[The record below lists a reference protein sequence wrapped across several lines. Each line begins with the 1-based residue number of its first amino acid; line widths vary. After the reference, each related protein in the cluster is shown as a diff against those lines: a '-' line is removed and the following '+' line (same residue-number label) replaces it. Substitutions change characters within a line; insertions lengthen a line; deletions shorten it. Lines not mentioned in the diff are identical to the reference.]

1 LKCFI
6 CNKSSKQRVMRL
18 AQKTNFFFSYFFVWI
33 VCFISQS
40 AYAEFRSVA
49 FAKTILYEAPSAT
62 TKKLYLVDEGYPLE
76 IIVNLGDWLKVRDPY
91 GTLSWAESKNL
102 QSKRTVIVKVD
113 KANIYKDPES
123 KSALVATIEKDVV
136 IELSDPL
143 IANGWIKVRYQQ
155 DLDGY
160 IQTSQVWGI

>member
-1 LKCFI
+1 
-6 CNKSSKQRVMRL
+6 MRL
-18 AQKTNFFFSYFFVWI
+18 VQTTNFFFRYFFIWI
-33 VCFISQS
+33 VCVISQS

-49 FAKTILYEAPSAT
+49 STKTILYEAPSAT
-62 TKKLYLVDEGYPLE
+62 TKRVYLVGEGYPLE

-113 KANIYKDPES
+113 KANIYKEPES
-123 KSALVATIEKDVV
+123 KSTLVATIEKDVV

-143 IANGWIKVRYQQ
+143 ITNGWIKVRYQQ

>member
-1 LKCFI
+1 
-6 CNKSSKQRVMRL
+6 M

-62 TKKLYLVDEGYPLE
+62 TKKLYLVGEGYPLE

>member
-1 LKCFI
+1 
-6 CNKSSKQRVMRL
+6 MRL

-62 TKKLYLVDEGYPLE
+62 TKKLYLVGEGYPLE

-113 KANIYKDPES
+113 KANIFKDPES

-160 IQTSQVWGI
+160 IKTSQVWGI

>member
-1 LKCFI
+1 
-6 CNKSSKQRVMRL
+6 M
-18 AQKTNFFFSYFFVWI
+18 
-33 VCFISQS
+33 CFISQS

-62 TKKLYLVDEGYPLE
+62 TKRVYLVGEGYPLE

>member
-1 LKCFI
+1 
-6 CNKSSKQRVMRL
+6 MRL
-18 AQKTNFFFSYFFVWI
+18 VQKTNFFFRYFFIWI
-33 VCFISQS
+33 VCVISQS

-49 FAKTILYEAPSAT
+49 STKTILYEAPSAT
-62 TKKLYLVDEGYPLE
+62 TKRVYLVGEGYPLE

-102 QSKRTVIVKVD
+102 QSKRTVIVKAD
-113 KANIYKDPES
+113 KANIYKEPES
-123 KSALVATIEKDVV
+123 KSTLVATIEKDVV

-143 IANGWIKVRYQQ
+143 ITNGWIKVRYQQ

>member
-1 LKCFI
+1 
-6 CNKSSKQRVMRL
+6 MRL

-49 FAKTILYEAPSAT
+49 SAKTILYEAPSAT
-62 TKKLYLVDEGYPLE
+62 TKRVYLVGEGYPLE

-91 GTLSWAESKNL
+91 GTLSWVESKNL
-102 QSKRTVIVKVD
+102 QSKRTVIVKAD

>member
-1 LKCFI
+1 
-6 CNKSSKQRVMRL
+6 MRL
-18 AQKTNFFFSYFFVWI
+18 AQKTNFFFRYFFIWI
-33 VCFISQS
+33 VCVISQS
-40 AYAEFRSVA
+40 AYAEFRSVIS
-49 FAKTILYEAPSAT
+49 AKPILYEAPSAT
-62 TKKLYLVDEGYPLE
+62 TKRVYLVGEGYPLE

-113 KANIYKDPES
+113 KANIYKEPES
-123 KSALVATIEKDVV
+123 KSTLVATIEKDVV

>member
-1 LKCFI
+1 
-6 CNKSSKQRVMRL
+6 M
-18 AQKTNFFFSYFFVWI
+18 AQKTNSFFSYFFVWI

-62 TKKLYLVDEGYPLE
+62 TKRVYLVGEGYPLE
-76 IIVNLGDWLKVRDPY
+76 IIVSLGDWLKVRDPY

-143 IANGWIKVRYQQ
+143 ITNGWIKVRYQQ

>member
-1 LKCFI
+1 M
-6 CNKSSKQRVMRL
+6 RV

-49 FAKTILYEAPSAT
+49 SSKTILYEAPSAT
-62 TKKLYLVDEGYPLE
+62 TKRVYLVDEGYPLE

>member
-1 LKCFI
+1 
-6 CNKSSKQRVMRL
+6 MRL
-18 AQKTNFFFSYFFVWI
+18 AQKTNFFFRYFFIWV
-33 VCFISQS
+33 VCVISQS
-40 AYAEFRSVA
+40 AYAEFRSVSSG
-49 FAKTILYEAPSAT
+49 KTILYEAPSAT
-62 TKKLYLVDEGYPLE
+62 TKRVYLVGEGYPLE

-113 KANIYKDPES
+113 KANIYKEPES
-123 KSALVATIEKDVV
+123 KSTLVATIEKDVV

-143 IANGWIKVRYQQ
+143 ITNGWIKVRYQQ

>member
-1 LKCFI
+1 
-6 CNKSSKQRVMRL
+6 M

-49 FAKTILYEAPSAT
+49 SSKTILYEAPSAT
-62 TKKLYLVDEGYPLE
+62 TKRVYLVGEGYPLE

-143 IANGWIKVRYQQ
+143 IANGWIKV
-155 DLDGY
+155 
-160 IQTSQVWGI
+160 

>member
-1 LKCFI
+1 
-6 CNKSSKQRVMRL
+6 MRL

-49 FAKTILYEAPSAT
+49 SSKTILYEAPSAT
-62 TKKLYLVDEGYPLE
+62 TKRVYLVDEGYPLE

>member
-1 LKCFI
+1 
-6 CNKSSKQRVMRL
+6 MRL

-62 TKKLYLVDEGYPLE
+62 TKRVYLVGEGYPLE

-91 GTLSWAESKNL
+91 GTLSWVESKNL
-102 QSKRTVIVKVD
+102 QSKRTVIVKAD

-160 IQTSQVWGI
+160 LQTSQVWGI

>member
-1 LKCFI
+1 
-6 CNKSSKQRVMRL
+6 MRL

-49 FAKTILYEAPSAT
+49 SSKTILYEAPSAT
-62 TKKLYLVDEGYPLE
+62 TKRVYLVGEGYPLE

-102 QSKRTVIVKVD
+102 QSKRTLIVKVD

-123 KSALVATIEKDVV
+123 KSALLATIEKDVV

>member
-1 LKCFI
+1 
-6 CNKSSKQRVMRL
+6 MRL

-49 FAKTILYEAPSAT
+49 SSKTILYEAPSAT
-62 TKKLYLVDEGYPLE
+62 TKRVYLVDEGYPLE

-160 IQTSQVWGI
+160 LQTSQVWGI

>member
-1 LKCFI
+1 
-6 CNKSSKQRVMRL
+6 MRL
-18 AQKTNFFFSYFFVWI
+18 TQKTNFFFSYFFVWI

-49 FAKTILYEAPSAT
+49 SAKTILYEAPSAT
-62 TKKLYLVDEGYPLE
+62 TKRVYLVGEGYPLE

>member
-1 LKCFI
+1 
-6 CNKSSKQRVMRL
+6 MRL

-49 FAKTILYEAPSAT
+49 SAKTILYEAPSAT
-62 TKKLYLVDEGYPLE
+62 TKRVYLVGEGYPLE

-123 KSALVATIEKDVV
+123 KSALAATIEKDVV
-136 IELSDPL
+136 IELLDPL

>member
-1 LKCFI
+1 
-6 CNKSSKQRVMRL
+6 MRL

-33 VCFISQS
+33 VCFIAQS

-62 TKKLYLVDEGYPLE
+62 TKRVYLVGEGYPLE

-143 IANGWIKVRYQQ
+143 IANGWIKLRYQQ

>member
-1 LKCFI
+1 
-6 CNKSSKQRVMRL
+6 MRL
-18 AQKTNFFFSYFFVWI
+18 TQKTKFFSRYFFVWV
-33 VCFISQS
+33 VCVISQP
-40 AYAEFRSVA
+40 AYAEFRSVISP
-49 FAKTILYEAPSAT
+49 KTILFEEPSAT
-62 TKKLYLVDEGYPLE
+62 TKRIYLVGEGYPLE
-76 IIVNLGDWLKVRDPY
+76 VIVNLGDWLKVRDPY

-113 KANIYKDPES
+113 KANIYKEPES
-123 KSALVATIEKDVV
+123 KSALIATIEKDVV

-143 IANGWIKVRYQQ
+143 ITNGWIKVRYQQ

>member
-1 LKCFI
+1 
-6 CNKSSKQRVMRL
+6 MWL

-62 TKKLYLVDEGYPLE
+62 TKRVYLVGEGYPLE

>member
-1 LKCFI
+1 
-6 CNKSSKQRVMRL
+6 MRL
-18 AQKTNFFFSYFFVWI
+18 AQKTNFFFRYFFIWI
-33 VCFISQS
+33 VCVISQS
-40 AYAEFRSVA
+40 AYAEFRSVTS
-49 FAKTILYEAPSAT
+49 AKTILYEAPSAT
-62 TKKLYLVDEGYPLE
+62 TKRVYLVGEGYPLE

-102 QSKRTVIVKVD
+102 QSKRTVIVKAD
-113 KANIYKDPES
+113 KANIYKEPES
-123 KSALVATIEKDVV
+123 KSTLVATIEKDVV

-143 IANGWIKVRYQQ
+143 IINGWIKVRYQQ

>member
-1 LKCFI
+1 
-6 CNKSSKQRVMRL
+6 MRL

-49 FAKTILYEAPSAT
+49 FAKTI
-62 TKKLYLVDEGYPLE
+62 PLE

-102 QSKRTVIVKVD
+102 QSKRMVIVKVD

>member
-1 LKCFI
+1 
-6 CNKSSKQRVMRL
+6 
-18 AQKTNFFFSYFFVWI
+18 
-33 VCFISQS
+33 VCVISQS

-49 FAKTILYEAPSAT
+49 SAKTILYEAPSAT
-62 TKKLYLVDEGYPLE
+62 TKRVYLVGEGYPLE

-113 KANIYKDPES
+113 KANIYKEPES
-123 KSALVATIEKDVV
+123 KSTLVATIEKDVV

-143 IANGWIKVRYQQ
+143 ITNGWIKVRYQQ

>member
-1 LKCFI
+1 
-6 CNKSSKQRVMRL
+6 MRL

-62 TKKLYLVDEGYPLE
+62 TKKLYLVGEGYPLE

-136 IELSDPL
+136 VELSDPL

>member
-1 LKCFI
+1 
-6 CNKSSKQRVMRL
+6 MRL
-18 AQKTNFFFSYFFVWI
+18 VQKTNFFFRYFFIWI
-33 VCFISQS
+33 VCVISQS
-40 AYAEFRSVA
+40 AYAEFRSVTSD
-49 FAKTILYEAPSAT
+49 KTILYEAPSAT
-62 TKKLYLVDEGYPLE
+62 TKRVYLVGEGYPLE

-102 QSKRTVIVKVD
+102 QSKRTVIVKAD
-113 KANIYKDPES
+113 KANIYKEPES
-123 KSALVATIEKDVV
+123 KSTLVATIEKDVV

-143 IANGWIKVRYQQ
+143 ITNGWIKVRYQQ

>member
-1 LKCFI
+1 
-6 CNKSSKQRVMRL
+6 MRL

-62 TKKLYLVDEGYPLE
+62 TKRVYLVGEGYPLE

-113 KANIYKDPES
+113 KANIYKEPES
-123 KSALVATIEKDVV
+123 KSTLVATIEKDVV

-143 IANGWIKVRYQQ
+143 ITNGWIKVRYQQ

>member
-1 LKCFI
+1 
-6 CNKSSKQRVMRL
+6 M

-49 FAKTILYEAPSAT
+49 SAKTILYEAPSAT
-62 TKKLYLVDEGYPLE
+62 TKRVYLVGEGYPLE

-91 GTLSWAESKNL
+91 GTLSWVESKNL
-102 QSKRTVIVKVD
+102 QSKRTVIVKAD

>member
-1 LKCFI
+1 
-6 CNKSSKQRVMRL
+6 MRL

-49 FAKTILYEAPSAT
+49 SAKTILYEAPSAT
-62 TKKLYLVDEGYPLE
+62 TKRVYLVDEGYPLE